1 VYTATPANAATATA
15 DARYATAVAV
25 TTGTFTPVP
34 TNAITPVVVLPTAMP
49 DNPAAA
55 VAQAIAAT
63 EQARKNGTPTPLP
76 YGVLVATV
84 TPAAPVIA
92 STPTPAN
99 AATAVMRAAE
109 ATLSALTVGTYT
121 PVPLNAVTPTPQAT
135 ETPLPLLIP
144 VTPPATA
151 TPTPVLPGQLPR
163 QLAGKILFFS
173 DRDGQKRLYA
183 LDPATGQTL
192 WVTQNWPYLVAQARL
207 GRSPDGKMAAYA
219 ENDNDGVPQILV
231 RDETYNS
238 ARQITFGRAW
248 SYDPAWSPPG
258 DQIAFVSTEPGNDE
272 IYTIKPDGSDMRR
285 LTANT
290 WEWDKHPSWS
300 PDGARIVF
308 WSNRETGRRQLWVMD
323 ADGSNQR
330 RLHDSPYNDWDPIWV
345 K

>member
-1 VYTATPANAATATA
+1 
-15 DARYATAVAV
+15 
-25 TTGTFTPVP
+25 
-34 TNAITPVVVLPTAMP
+34 M
-49 DNPAAA
+49 
-55 VAQAIAAT
+55 
-63 EQARKNGTPTPLP
+63 
-76 YGVLVATV
+76 LVATV

-121 PVPLNAVTPTPQAT
+121 PVPLNAGTPTPEAT

-173 DRDGQKRLYA
+173 DRDGQARLYA

-219 ENDNDGVPQILV
+219 ENDNDRVPHILV
-231 RDETYNS
+231 RDEAYSS
-238 ARQITFGRAW
+238 ARQITFGKAW

-258 DQIAFVSTEPGNDE
+258 DLIAFVSQEPGNDE
-272 IYTIKPDGSDMRR
+272 IYTIRPDGSDMRR
-285 LTANT
+285 LTSQQLGVGQAPVLVPRRHA
-290 WEWDKHPSWS
+290 DRLLVQPGDR
-300 PDGARIVF
+300 PAPALGDGR
-308 WSNRETGRRQLWVMD
+308 GRRQPAPAARFAVQRLGPDLGEVVE
-323 ADGSNQR
+323 GYRLR
-330 RLHDSPYNDWDPIWV
+330 RLQRFKVGEVTWNSWNT
-345 K
+345 